1 LDNMSINPLVKNIDN
16 IWQKIAFLSRDDCG
30 DYTKVQNIATN
41 VIGVIEAVFSSLTYS
56 ND

>member
-1 LDNMSINPLVKNIDN
+1 MSINPLVKNIDN